1 MPRRPWELWEREV
14 IRNVPRGEL
23 AAVARSLGRTLES
36 VRSARHRFGLSDP
49 RPPWSTGEREAF
61 AALVRNGSSV
71 ELAAL
76 AIGRRAEAGYK
87 RRSADRRAGEDVPA
101 AVRADGR
108 GYRGSVK
115 YQDR

>member
-14 IRNVPRGEL
+14 IRNVPRGSL

-49 RPPWSTGEREAF
+49 RPYWTDDEREAF
-61 AALVRNGSSV
+61 NGLVRNGASV
-71 ELAAL
+71 RLAAL
-76 AIGRRAEAGYK
+76 AIGRRAGSGYP
-87 RRSADRRAGEDVPA
+87 RRHVDRRAGEEVPA

-108 GYRGSVK
+108 GYRGAGK
-115 YQDR
+115 YLP